1 MSNPRPSLIPE
12 IVPEASTVEIS
23 LDRLPPNSDL
33 GGKEPDKKFVDS
45 VKRFGII
52 NPITLVGWV
61 GTTDNF
67 VVAAGRRRIKA
78 ARQAGFTKIS
88 ARVYAGTLSPHVILL
103 VENAAR
109 SGNASAEFLSAIS
122 LLGEGH
128 DITAIRT
135 AVGMGKATADKLLR
149 LQTLTPVML
158 RLLCEDRMATETAYQ
173 AAKLS
178 VEEQDSLTRGKEAA
192 GRVTGADV
200 REILQ
205 AKQEIAKAKARAEAE
220 AAEAEAAAKRK
231 EAEEERKAKAVKD
244 AVAEAKAEADE
255 RVRIERERAERQQA
269 EAVAETKRKAK
280 AEQEEAV
287 AQARAAEAAKAEKV
301 AALAREEAAAKAER
315 KRVEAAAEATRR
327 ARAEEAEEKERRE
340 ETAKAAKE
348 IRRKLARSWPKKAL
362 ISWRMVTKLI
372 PSGVMPPRVIAA
384 TVLVKK
390 WLESQMT
397 QAESSEPG
405 KEG

>member
-1 MSNPRPSLIPE
+1 MSNDTVPSLIPE

-23 LDRLPPNSDL
+23 LDRLPPNSGL

-45 VKRFGII
+45 VKRYGII

-78 ARQAGFTKIS
+78 ARQAGFTKVP

-128 DITAIRT
+128 DITDIRA
-135 AVGMGKATADKLLR
+135 AVGMGKATANKLLR

-192 GRVTGADV
+192 GRITGADV

-205 AKQEIAKAKARAEAE
+205 AKQEIAKAKAWVEAE
-220 AAEAEAAAKRK
+220 AARVEAEAKRK
-231 EAEEERKAKAVKD
+231 EAEEERKAQAVKD
-244 AVAEAKAEADE
+244 AVAEAEAEADE
-255 RVRIERERAERQQA
+255 RVRVERERAERQQA

-287 AQARAAEAAKAEKV
+287 AQARAAEAAT
-301 AALAREEAAAKAER
+301 AER
-315 KRVEAAAEATRR
+315 KRVEATAEAARR
-327 ARAEEAEEKERRE
+327 AKAEEAEEKERRE

-348 IRRKLARSWPKKAL
+348 IRRRLARSWPRKAL

-390 WLESQMT
+390 WLESQMA